1 MQCIEFGLRANVL
14 SNFEIPHQATGATAE
29 IIGAKGEI
37 GEISVGP
44 LADIIVVDGNPLDDL
59 KLMEE
64 DGANIPIVMKG
75 GAFHRNRLADAA

>member
-1 MQCIEFGLRANVL
+1 MF
-14 SNFEIPHQATGATAE
+14 SNFEIPHQATGA
-29 IIGAKGEI
+29 KGEI
-37 GEISVGP
+37 GEISVGA

-64 DGANIPIVMKG
+64 DGAHIPIVMKG